1 MCPANRIGGM
11 GIVGIAVA
19 VAVAVAVTVT
29 VDLDIVRLDM
39 NSPFW
44 RSGRDLRRIL
54 PAIMER

>member
-11 GIVGIAVA
+11 GIVGIA